1 MSGAGRRCRRSQ
13 LLKSQLL
20 IAFFSVRSDRLF
32 CEQLAYKFLFRWFLD
47 LAPEATPVR
56 PKVLE
61 ALARTKYTTLVDVYD
76 YVDVEEM
83 RRYVERNGD
92 QRTETATQQR

>member
-1 MSGAGRRCRRSQ
+1 MYSERGRP
-13 LLKSQLL
+13 
-20 IAFFSVRSDRLF
+20 SVPPES
-32 CEQLAYKFLFRWFLD
+32 
-47 LAPEATPVR
+47 APEEPAVLRAAGLQVPVPVVPGPGAEAAPVR

>member
-1 MSGAGRRCRRSQ
+1 MSRASWP
-13 LLKSQLL
+13 
-20 IAFFSVRSDRLF
+20 IASNT
-32 CEQLAYKFLFRWFLD
+32 RW
-47 LAPEATPVR
+47 ARKPTSICTAEAAPVR